1 MMDKMLKEQIERG
14 KADALALRNAAPT
27 MTDAE
32 LIESIGC
39 IPKFNPSKDYSAWP
53 VGSPVKEMVNGGYC
67 VFRLLFPHNANDYS
81 GTPADLSGLWKAC
94 NMVIPTVLTTEE
106 RIAELEAANA
116 ALEDAL
122 CDMDSMIEELR
133 NGGEMA

>member
-1 MMDKMLKEQIERG
+1 MSDKILMEQLERG

-32 LIESIGC
+32 LVASISR
-39 IPKFNPSKDYSAWP
+39 IPVHSNSKDYSAWP
-53 VGSPVKEMVNGGYC
+53 VGAPVKEMVDGEY
-67 VFRLLFPHNANDYS
+67 VIYRLLVPHNAKDHS

-94 NMVIPTVLTTEE
+94 NMVIPTEPTTEE
-106 RIAELEAANA
+106 RIAELEEANA

-122 CDMDSMIEELR
+122 CDMDAVIEEMR
-133 NGGEMA
+133 NGGETA

>member
-32 LIESIGC
+32 LVASISR
-39 IPKFNPSKDYSAWP
+39 IPVHSNSKDYSAWP
-53 VGSPVKEMVNGGYC
+53 VGAPVKSMVDGEY
-67 VFRLLFPHNANDYS
+67 VIYRMLVPHNAKDHS
-81 GTPADLSGLWKAC
+81 GTPADLSDLWKAC
-94 NMVIPTVLTTEE
+94 NMVIPTEPTMEE
-106 RIAELEAANA
+106 RIAELEAENA

-122 CDMDSMIEELR
+122 CDMDAAIEEMR
-133 NGGEMA
+133 NGGETA

>member
-1 MMDKMLKEQIERG
+1 MSDKILMEQIERG

-32 LIESIGC
+32 LIASIGS
-39 IPKFNPSKDYSAWP
+39 IPKFNPTKDYSAWP
-53 VGSPVKEMVNGGYC
+53 VGAPVKEMVNGEYC

-94 NMVIPTVLTTEE
+94 NMVIPTEPTTAE
-106 RIAELEAANA
+106 RIANLEAANA

-122 CDMDSMIEELR
+122 CDMDAVIEEMR
-133 NGGEMA
+133 SGGETA

>member
-1 MMDKMLKEQIERG
+1 MNDKILMEQLERG

-32 LIESIGC
+32 LVASISR
-39 IPKFNPSKDYSAWP
+39 IPVHSNSKDYSAWP
-53 VGSPVKEMVNGGYC
+53 VGAPAKEMVDGEY
-67 VFRLLFPHNANDYS
+67 VIYRLLVPHNAEDYS
-81 GTPADLSGLWKAC
+81 GTPSVLGNLWKAC
-94 NMVIPTVLTTEE
+94 NMVIPAEPTTEE

-122 CDMDSMIEELR
+122 CDMDAVIEEMR
-133 NGGEMA
+133 NA

>member
-1 MMDKMLKEQIERG
+1 MNDKILMEQLERG

-32 LIESIGC
+32 LIVSVGS
-39 IPKFNPSKDYSAWP
+39 IPKFNPNKDYSAWP
-53 VGSPVKEMVNGGYC
+53 VGSPVKELVDGEYC
-67 VFRLLFPHNANDYS
+67 VFRLLVPHNAQDYS
-81 GTPADLSGLWKAC
+81 GTPSVLGDLWKRC
-94 NMVIPTVLTTEE
+94 NMVIPSEPTTEE

-122 CDMDSMIEELR
+122 CDMDAVIEEMR
-133 NGGEMA
+133 GGGETA

>member
-1 MMDKMLKEQIERG
+1 MMEKMLKEQLERG
-14 KADALALRNAAPT
+14 KADALALRNAAPN

-32 LIESIGC
+32 LIASIGS
-39 IPKFNPSKDYSAWP
+39 IPKFNPTKDYSAWP
-53 VGSPVKEMVNGGYC
+53 VGSPVKEMVDGEY
-67 VFRLLFPHNANDYS
+67 VIYRLLVPHNAKDYS

-94 NMVIPTVLTTEE
+94 NMVIPTEPTTEE

-122 CDMDSMIEELR
+122 CDMDAVIEEMR
-133 NGGEMA
+133 NGGETA

>member
-1 MMDKMLKEQIERG
+1 MSDKILKEQIERG

-32 LIESIGC
+32 LVESIVR
-39 IPKFNPSKDYSAWP
+39 IPVHSPHRNYSAWP
-53 VGSPVKEMVNGGYC
+53 VGAPVKEMVDGEY
-67 VFRLLFPHNANDYS
+67 VIYRLLVPHNAEDYS
-81 GTPADLSGLWKAC
+81 GTPSVLVDLWKAC
-94 NMVIPTVLTTEE
+94 NMVIPTESTTEE

-122 CDMDSMIEELR
+122 CDMDAVIEEMR
-133 NGGEMA
+133 SGGETA